1 MAVLSVRIGVESG
14 TAVVGPMGDGDQV
27 RYGAI
32 GEVVGAA
39 AALQSA
45 AKPGTVLVGPSTRAA
60 AEEIFDWGPNQD
72 IGMSS
77 GTHPLSGSY
86 LVGAKPRSEAEAGR
100 RRLAARATLVG
111 RHAERAVLTEAVREA
126 VAGKGGAVVLT
137 GEPGIGKTRLVGE
150 CRKFFMGWV
159 GAASGRLPLWLE
171 GRCAS
176 YASSTPYGAY
186 QQLLCRFIGAPL
198 ETGEAVLR
206 PALGSAVRAVLGKY
220 SDLLPVLAHMMGMPP
235 GPDGAH
241 LGRMGPA
248 ELQHV
253 TFAAVRSL
261 LAKLVSHGPTV
272 LALEDLH
279 WSDPTSLRLTAELAS
294 LASSGPLLLV
304 VTRRPE
310 PDPGAGELEAAFGL
324 CLGRR
329 ARVLDLG
336 PIQRPDER
344 ALARSLLGGAITDH
358 MLEAVCEGADGN
370 PLFLEEKV
378 ASLLDTGILRRDGTG
393 WRLGRDGSVP
403 VPQALER
410 LIRSRADRLSLPAR
424 EVLVAASVLSQA
436 VERITLGVVSEL
448 DADLDDAIAEVI
460 SAGLIVEVPGQP
472 EPRYRFRHA
481 LIGEATYGGLL
492 RSQRRQL
499 HARAAWDLEARSAGR
514 LDEVAAVLGGHLAA
528 AGQAERAAHY
538 LELAGDRAARVF
550 ANDEAIDL
558 YRQALAVIDGDDEG
572 GTGVNEFS
580 GHAQFDSGCGCVR
593 EAGRP
598 AHVGRPLRR
607 SPGGGP

>member
-1 MAVLSVRIGVESG
+1 M
-14 TAVVGPMGDGDQV
+14 
-27 RYGAI
+27 
-32 GEVVGAA
+32 
-39 AALQSA
+39 
-45 AKPGTVLVGPSTRAA
+45 
-60 AEEIFDWGPNQD
+60 
-72 IGMSS
+72 
-77 GTHPLSGSY
+77 
-86 LVGAKPRSEAEAGR
+86 GAKPRSEAEAGR

-111 RHAERAVLTEAVREA
+111 RHAERAVLTEAVRDA

-198 ETGEAVLR
+198 EAGEAVLR
-206 PALGSAVRAVLGKY
+206 PALGSAVRAVLGKD

-310 PDPGAGELEAAFGL
+310 PDPGVGELEAAFGL
-324 CLGRR
+324 CSAAGRASSISVPFKGPMNEPWPARSWVAPLPTTCSKPSAR
-329 ARVLDLG
+329 ARTGTLCSWRKRWHRYSTPVYCAATA
-336 PIQRPDER
+336 PV
-344 ALARSLLGGAITDH
+344 GGS
-358 MLEAVCEGADGN
+358 GAT
-370 PLFLEEKV
+370 V
-378 ASLLDTGILRRDGTG
+378 V
-393 WRLGRDGSVP
+393 RLCP
-403 VPQALER
+403 
-410 LIRSRADRLSLPAR
+410 
-424 EVLVAASVLSQA
+424 
-436 VERITLGVVSEL
+436 
-448 DADLDDAIAEVI
+448 
-460 SAGLIVEVPGQP
+460 
-472 EPRYRFRHA
+472 
-481 LIGEATYGGLL
+481 
-492 RSQRRQL
+492 
-499 HARAAWDLEARSAGR
+499 
-514 LDEVAAVLGGHLAA
+514 
-528 AGQAERAAHY
+528 
-538 LELAGDRAARVF
+538 
-550 ANDEAIDL
+550 
-558 YRQALAVIDGDDEG
+558 
-572 GTGVNEFS
+572 
-580 GHAQFDSGCGCVR
+580 
-593 EAGRP
+593 
-598 AHVGRPLRR
+598 RR
-607 SPGGGP
+607 SSG